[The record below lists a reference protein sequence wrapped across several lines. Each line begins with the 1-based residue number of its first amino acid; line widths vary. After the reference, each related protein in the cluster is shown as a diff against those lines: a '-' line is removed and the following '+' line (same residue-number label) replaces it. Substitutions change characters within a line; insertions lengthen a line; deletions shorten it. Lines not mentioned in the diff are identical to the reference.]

1 MHFLRHPK
9 SLLALPRDR
18 DSLRERLLRQAILCA
33 AFMVAYLVL
42 TKSGVILEQKLGTV
56 VWYPALGLG
65 FALMVGL
72 SPAYAPLLIVTDV
85 FCSAINYHQPL
96 TSWASLVGTPINT
109 LIYAFAAR
117 ILLGPLH
124 FDCALKRRRDISLY
138 GLVAL
143 GAAVPC
149 GFVGATC
156 LVADGSVSLA
166 NFRAAALRWCL
177 GDAVSLLGATPFLL
191 IHVFPHVRRKLSRA
205 DTLGVLG
212 TSSWQMVTTAAKL
225 LETAGQTASIFL
237 VLWIIFRSPFSQF
250 QPYYLVLM
258 PVIWIGLR
266 HGISRAT
273 TGILAVNLGMAL
285 CQRAYAQDLQNPARL
300 TLLMLVVSFTGLI
313 VGSAV
318 SEHYLADQRLR
329 EQTTYLNLL
338 ITYSPF
344 GIVVVDPDL
353 RISLC
358 NRAFAKLFASNKQ
371 ELQGKGLDSLAL
383 SHSETEQLND
393 VARQVFAGR
402 AVHRIIQH
410 EAPDA
415 RISHLELHAV
425 PLEQDGRVRQAYAIY
440 KDITEQVKA
449 ESAAREHAESLKRGI
464 EELQLRTEQMSLM
477 NQMAD
482 FLQCCADS
490 QEAYSVFK
498 RFAPMLFNDA
508 LSGMLFAVHSD
519 QKFVDVIV
527 SWGASHLSEPVFDL
541 ESCWAL
547 RRGAPHW
554 SHSAE
559 PITCAH
565 MPGHTSSWFLCL
577 PMVAQ
582 GETTGVLHLQYEA
595 VWFQSADPEAARAS
609 RQRLASNVAGQLAA
623 SLASLSL
630 RERLRDQ
637 SLKDPL
643 TGLFNR
649 RAVQDTLERELHR
662 ARRRMHEL
670 SLLLIDLDHFKNFN
684 DSFGHDAGDL
694 VLKTMSKLFLSHF
707 RAEDLVCRF
716 GGEEFAVLL
725 PEASLEDAGKRAEK
739 LCSEAGKLVIHY
751 NGQALKTVTLSIGI
765 AGYPEHGNSA
775 SELVRAADDALYRSK
790 ADGRNRVTVASHQTS
805 HA

>member
-1 MHFLRHPK
+1 MPFESRPKSFLASTLDRYFLQERFLRK
-9 SLLALPRDR
+9 
-18 DSLRERLLRQAILCA
+18 AILCA
-33 AFMVAYLVL
+33 AFVFAYFVL
-42 TKSGVILEQKLGTV
+42 TKSGVILEKNLGTV

-85 FCSAINYHQPL
+85 FCSAVNYHQAL
-96 TSWASLVGTPINT
+96 NSWASLVGTPFNT

-117 ILLGPLH
+117 ILLGPLR
-124 FDCALKRRRDISLY
+124 FDSALKRRRDISLY

-149 GFVGATC
+149 GFVGAAC
-156 LVADGSVSLA
+156 LVADGNASFA
-166 NFRAAALRWCL
+166 DFRVTALRWCL
-177 GDAVSLLGATPFLL
+177 GDAISLLGATPFLL
-191 IHVFPHVRRKLSRA
+191 IHVFPRVRWKLSHA
-205 DTLGVLG
+205 ASLGVLRAG
-212 TSSWQMVTTAAKL
+212 PWRIVTTAAEL
-225 LETAGQTASIFL
+225 FETVAQTAGVFL
-237 VLWIIFRSPFSQF
+237 VLWVIFGSPLAQF
-250 QPYYLVLM
+250 QPYYLVLV
-258 PVIWIGLR
+258 PVIWMALR

-273 TGILAVNLGMAL
+273 AGILGVNLGMAL
-285 CQRAYAQDLQNPARL
+285 CQSAYVQDVQSPARL
-300 TLLMLVVSFTGLI
+300 SLLMLVVSFTGLI

-318 SEHYLADQRLR
+318 SERNLADQRLR

-338 ITYSPF
+338 IAYSPF

-353 RISLC
+353 RIRLC
-358 NRAFAKLFASNKQ
+358 NRAFAKLFASRQQ

-383 SHSETEQLND
+383 SHRETEQLND
-393 VARQVFAGR
+393 VATQVFSGR
-402 AVHRIIQH
+402 TVQQIVQH
-410 EAPDA
+410 KAPDG
-415 RISHLELHAV
+415 RSSHLELHAV
-425 PLEQDGRVRQAYAIY
+425 PLEQDGHVRQAYAIY

-449 ESAAREHAESLKRGI
+449 ETAAREHAESLKRGI

-477 NQMAD
+477 NQMSD

-490 QEAYSVFK
+490 QEAYSVFT

-508 LSGMLFAVHSD
+508 SSGMLFAVHPD
-519 QKFVDVIV
+519 QKFVEVIV
-527 SWGASHLSEPVFDL
+527 SWGGAHVSEPVFDL

-554 SHSAE
+554 SHLAE

-565 MPGHTSSWFLCL
+565 MPGDSSSWFLCL
-577 PMVAQ
+577 PMIAQ
-582 GETTGVLHLQYEA
+582 GETTGVLHLQY
-595 VWFQSADPEAARAS
+595 PARLLQPNERDALSAS

-649 RAVQDTLERELHR
+649 RAMQDALERELHR

-725 PEASLEDAGKRAEK
+725 PEASLDDAGKRAEK
-739 LCSEAGKLVIHY
+739 LCADAGKLVIHY

-765 AGYPEHGNSA
+765 AGHPEHGNSGA
-775 SELVRAADDALYRSK
+775 ELVRVADDALYRSK
-790 ADGRNRVTVASHQTS
+790 AEGRNRVTMASRQTS